1 MKIITMEPT
10 FESWRK
16 NARSLLENKIH
27 FNDVVWQATDSG
39 SLFDFVSDSVGEKP
53 SSITIPKE
61 FIKQAHFVSA
71 FRDETTWSLLYRLLY
86 RIVYENKNILENPLD
101 DDVLDFHR
109 KIKLVN
115 RDLHKMKAFVRFKE
129 IKKNDES
136 LYMAWHRP
144 DHRILKFSAPFFTD
158 RFNGMNWVI
167 FTEDE
172 SMSWINNELTFG
184 PGISQKEAEAF
195 DETEEL
201 WKTYYA
207 SIFNPARLKIKM
219 MKKELPVR
227 HWKTLPEAQLVD
239 GLIKEAPN
247 MVQEFYETQRTSAIA
262 SIPKNASSLSEL
274 KTALPTCSACAI
286 CSKATAPVMGEGPMN
301 AEIVFVGEQP
311 GNEEDIAGSPFVG
324 PAGRLFMEALKK
336 AEINRSDVYLT
347 NAVKGFKWKESNG
360 MRKHVNPSA
369 SEISACRPWVKK
381 ELEMIRPRVLVC
393 LGASAAQSIFGKMMK
408 VHESHGKVFQT
419 SASDYTI
426 ILPHLSAIL
435 RMPDL
440 IEKEK
445 MLNQFET
452 SIAELKDLLD
462 PKPLRLLPQNHSDFL
477 EMSFA

>member
-1 MKIITMEPT
+1 MEPT

-16 NARSLLENKIH
+16 NARSLLENKVH

-53 SSITIPKE
+53 STITIPKE

-71 FRDETTWSLLYRLLY
+71 FRDDSTWGLLYRLLY
-86 RIVYENKNILENPLD
+86 RLVYENKNILENPLD

-129 IKKNDES
+129 IKHNDES
-136 LYMAWHRP
+136 IYMAWHRP
-144 DHRILKFSAPFFTD
+144 DYRILKFSAPFFTD

-172 SMSWINNELTFG
+172 SMHWYNNELTFG
-184 PGISQKEAEAF
+184 AGISQKEAEAY

-227 HWKTLPEAQLVD
+227 HWKTLPEAELID

-247 MVQEFYETQRTSAIA
+247 MVQEFYETQRSSQGSSAIA
-262 SIPKNASSLSEL
+262 SIPANVSSLSEL
-274 KTALPTCSACAI
+274 KTALPNCSACSI
-286 CSKATAPVMGEGPMN
+286 CPKATAPVFGEGPMN

-311 GNEEDIAGSPFVG
+311 GNDEDLAGRPFIG
-324 PAGRLFMEALKK
+324 PAGKVFMDALKK
-336 AEINRSDVYLT
+336 ADIQRSEVYLT
-347 NAVKGFKWKESNG
+347 NAVKAFKFADING
-360 MRKHVNPSA
+360 MRQHRSPTSF
-369 SEISACRPWVKK
+369 EISACRPWVKS
-381 ELEMIRPRVLVC
+381 ELNLIKPKILVC
-393 LGASAAQSIFGKMMK
+393 LGASAAQSVFGKVMK
-408 VHESHGKVFQT
+408 VKESYGKVFQT
-419 SASDYTI
+419 SVSDYTI
-426 ILPHLSAIL
+426 ILPHPSAIL
-435 RMPDL
+435 RMPDP

-445 MLNQFET
+445 LLQQFEAG
-452 SIAELKDLLD
+452 IAELKDLLEV
-462 PKPLRLLPQNHSDFL
+462 KPLRLLPQNQGLFQ
-477 EMSFA
+477 MSLA